1 MNYFRLTYWC
11 VKVAVLGMMATSCTK
26 KKTTVRSAIA
36 SDFHA
41 PDVPGGKE
49 RVETFIKSVQ
59 DENVD
64 FIIELGDFCRLDS
77 ASQVYRDVWNSF
89 EGDMHHAISNHDLD
103 RYSVDEYVKG
113 MNMPHRYYS
122 FDKKGS
128 HFVILDGNN
137 YSDGKEIYHYDHA
150 NYGKYPLVPVIEDVF
165 VKFED

>member
-113 MNMPHRYYS
+113 MNIPHRYYS
-122 FDKKGS
+122 FDKKGF

>member
-1 MNYFRLTYWC
+1 MNYFRLTYWY
-11 VKVAVLGMMATSCTK
+11 VRVAILRMMATSCIK
-26 KKTTVRSAIA
+26 KGTTVRFPIA
-36 SDFHA
+36 SNFHA
-41 PDVPGGKE
+41 PDVPRGKE
-49 RVETFIKSVQ
+49 RVEIFIKSAQ

-64 FIIELGDFCRLDS
+64 FIIELGDFCRLDCEPS
-77 ASQVYRDVWNSF
+77 VSGNSF
-89 EGDMHHAISNHDLD
+89 EGEMHHAIGNHDLD

-122 FDKKGS
+122 FDKKGF

-150 NYGKYPLVPVIEDVF
+150 DYGKYPLVPVIEDVF